1 MAKLK
6 MPTLQHR
13 KVTSTKK
20 GKVKFLRVFFL
31 ISGIGLSTLLYCIED
46 SRNYCIWLT
55 MYSLNILAASMAFI
69 QPKCIS
75 KLIIQFFGYYIQSN
89 VSNILGHIC
98 WISWSIMSIS
108 LNIFL
113 QVVFCIHL
121 LRAILAQQESV
132 LTFAQ
137 DDASLYTQSWYIWTY
152 KESKECAHSLILIA
166 WMKYVNFALRKSGLA
181 KEKEKPRPCILFGF
195 CGFHSLFVVATALFC
210 SIFCRNDCLFVI
222 GM

>member
-69 QPKCIS
+69 QPKCIG
-75 KLIIQFFGYYIQSN
+75 KLIIQFFWILHT
-89 VSNILGHIC
+89 NILGHIC

-137 DDASLYTQSWYIWTY
+137 DDASLYTRSWYIWTY

-166 WMKYVNFALRKSGLA
+166 WMKYINFGL
-181 KEKEKPRPCILFGF
+181 ISVF
-195 CGFHSLFVVATALFC
+195 
-210 SIFCRNDCLFVI
+210 
-222 GM
+222 M